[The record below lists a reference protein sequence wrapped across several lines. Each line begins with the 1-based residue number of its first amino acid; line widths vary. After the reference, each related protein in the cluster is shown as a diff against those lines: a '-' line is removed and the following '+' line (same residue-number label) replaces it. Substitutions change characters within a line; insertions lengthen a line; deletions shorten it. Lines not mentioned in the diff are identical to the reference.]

1 MILYALQCDVGHTFE
16 AWFRDA
22 AGFDEQAEAGV
33 ITCPVCG
40 THSVTKAIMAPRLAR
55 HHGARQAETRPP
67 SGDRSTGAD
76 ADPPAATAAADPS
89 APGDTAP
96 GSAVPATA
104 PANAPAAVTGPRA
117 EAARR
122 LASALESLRSTVE
135 QTCDNVGDRFAEEAR
150 RIHYGETEARGIYGR
165 ATADEADALRDEGV
179 DFATLPWPRRSDA

>member
-33 ITCPVCG
+33 IRCPVCG
-40 THSVTKAIMAPRLAR
+40 THNVTKAIMAPRLAR
-55 HHGARQAETRPP
+55 HHGARQTGTSPAAE
-67 SGDRSTGAD
+67 RSTE
-76 ADPPAATAAADPS
+76 ADPPPATAETSETADAPPESAA
-89 APGDTAP
+89 
-96 GSAVPATA
+96 PATA
-104 PANAPAAVTGPRA
+104 PANAPAIPSATGPRA

-122 LASALESLRSTVE
+122 LASALQSLRSAVE

>member
-33 ITCPVCG
+33 IRCPVCG

-55 HHGARQAETRPP
+55 HHGARQAGTRPGGEQ
-67 SGDRSTGAD
+67 SAD
-76 ADPPAATAAADPS
+76 AGPPAAAAAATAADQSATAD
-89 APGDTAP
+89 AVP
-96 GSAVPATA
+96 GSAA
-104 PANAPAAVTGPRA
+104 PANAPAAATGPRA

-165 ATADEADALRDEGV
+165 TTPDEAEALRDEGV
-179 DFATLPWPRRSDA
+179 EFASLPWPRRSDA